1 MPGVDGLIRWEG
13 NGETLWRVLGN
24 LSEFLEYVNGW
35 YRGWKGGGF
44 TFVIR
49 LDIVGRCS
57 CYLAYGWDDVV
68 PVLHLQGYFLDGLDI
83 KMTKR

>member
-13 NGETLWRVLGN
+13 NGETLRRVLRN
-24 LSEFLEYVNGW
+24 LSEFLEYVNRW
-35 YRGWKGGGF
+35 YQEWKGGGF

-57 CYLAYGWDDVV
+57 YYLA
-68 PVLHLQGYFLDGLDI
+68 FLMDGG
-83 KMTKR
+83 